1 MEIVPGI
8 HRIDGVFPN
17 NSYLIVDGGPIL
29 IDTGFPGNCRRIFRY
44 MWTVGLRRTSLKAV
58 VLTHSHIDHMGSAG
72 RVAAAT
78 GAEVWAHCLDAP
90 SIEGRRP
97 VGGYGSLLGPCSHT
111 LSRLVKAPVHRR
123 LGEGDVI
130 ECLDGL
136 LVIHT
141 PGHTEGSICL
151 YQAKK
156 GILFAGNVVQYRLGR
171 IMKPIG
177 PFNHDNRQL
186 DDSIEKISK
195 LTFEYMLPGDGTPLL
210 GGAACL
216 LRQFLERQVRSI

>member
-8 HRIDGVFPN
+8 HRIDGIFPN

-29 IDTGFPGNCRRIFRY
+29 IDTGFPGNCLRILRY
-44 MWTVGLRRTSLKAV
+44 LWSVGVGRTSLKAV
-58 VLTHSHIDHMGSAG
+58 VLTHSHFDHMGSAG

-78 GAEVWAHCLDAP
+78 GAEVWAHYLDAP
-90 SIEGRRP
+90 SIEGKIFDS
-97 VGGYGSLLGPCSHT
+97 GYGSVLGWSSRSI
-111 LSRLVKAPVHRR
+111 SRLARTPVHRR
-123 LGEGDVI
+123 LSEGDLI
-130 ECLDGL
+130 QCLGSL
-136 LVIHT
+136 EVIHT

-156 GILFAGNVVQYRLGR
+156 GILFAGNVVQYSLGR

-186 DDSIEKISK
+186 HDSIERISK
-195 LTFEYMLPGDGTPLL
+195 LTFEYLLPGDGTPLL

-216 LRQFLERQVRSI
+216 LRQFVKEQVRGI